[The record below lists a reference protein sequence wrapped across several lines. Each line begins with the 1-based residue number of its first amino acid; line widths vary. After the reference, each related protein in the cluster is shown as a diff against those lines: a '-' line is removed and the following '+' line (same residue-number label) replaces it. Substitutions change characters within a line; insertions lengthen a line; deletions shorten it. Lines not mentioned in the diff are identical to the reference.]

1 MRLGTVCF
9 VLILTVINAS
19 AQSLPK
25 RELRGVYITTT
36 SGLDWPK
43 SYNVAE
49 QQASLKKMIN
59 TMKAANLNGI
69 FFQVRAR
76 GDAYYRS
83 SYEPWAENLTGTL
96 GKNPGWDPLAFLL
109 EEAHREGMEV
119 HAWFNVYKIRGPL
132 APTASSPQH
141 PVRAFPDWV
150 VRYEDEYWFDPGEP
164 EVNDYLVSVLLDVA
178 EKYDLDGVCF
188 DFIRYPGR
196 DFPDRATHRKFG
208 NGMALDD
215 WRQENINAFVKQ
227 SYRELMRIKPMLK
240 VGAAPLGNFGGA
252 LSAQPNT
259 KIAAGAV
266 SDFLQNSRSWLK
278 NGWLDYLAPQV
289 YWTLEFETRGPDF
302 AYLTNSWMKD
312 SGGRH
317 IYVSIGAYRPEILAQ
332 LPDQII
338 SSRKLKTSGQVF
350 FRYENVAAT
359 EVFASSYPALAIPPS
374 MPWKDSIP
382 PLPPTNLRVT
392 ERNDETIELQWRS
405 PASAKDDDT
414 ARFYAVY
421 RSTSPRFS
429 LDNPGFLL
437 ARTSATHLADPNTDA
452 GSTYYYAVTAFD
464 KGNNESRPA
473 TSKVLR

>member
-1 MRLGTVCF
+1 MRFGIVCC
-9 VLILTVINAS
+9 VLILIVMTAS

-43 SYNVAE
+43 SYDAAE
-49 QQASLKKMIN
+49 QQQSLREMILS
-59 TMKAANLNGI
+59 MREANLNAI

-83 SYEPWAENLTGTL
+83 AYEPWAENLTGTL
-96 GKNPGWDPLAFLL
+96 GKNPGWDPLAFVIQH
-109 EEAHREGMEV
+109 AHDAGMEV
-119 HAWFNVYKIRGPL
+119 HAWFNVYKIRGAGPP
-132 APTASSPQH
+132 AASSPHH
-141 PVRAFPDWV
+141 PARAFPDWV
-150 VRYEDEYWFDPGEP
+150 VRYEDEQWFDPGEP
-164 EVNDYLVSVLLDVA
+164 EVTDYILTVLRDLA
-178 EKYDLDGVCF
+178 QHYDLDGICF

-196 DFPDRATHRKFG
+196 DFPDRTTYRKFG
-208 NGMALDD
+208 RGLTLDE
-215 WRQENINAFVKQ
+215 WRQENINDFVRRA
-227 SYRELMRIKPMLK
+227 YNELLRVNPMLK

-350 FRYENVAAT
+350 FRYENVAST
-359 EVFASSYPALAIPPS
+359 DFRTSYPALAIPPS

-382 PLPPTNLRVT
+382 PLAPTNPQVMQKADRTVQ
-392 ERNDETIELQWRS
+392 LQWRQ
-405 PASAKDDDT
+405 PARARDGDE

-421 RSTSPRFS
+421 RFDSPQFNTN
-429 LDNPGFLL
+429 NPGFLL
-437 ARTSATHLADPNTDA
+437 GRTSQTNFTDTNA
-452 GSTYYYAVTAFD
+452 EASRPLYYVVTAFD
-464 KGNNESRPA
+464 KGNNESSPLLLK
-473 TSKVLR
+473 THQ